1 MGKLILGLTLFLLSP
16 LSGASAAESVC
27 LWSGE
32 KINSPSV
39 VKIKLCSLSQ
49 ISPQL
54 VAQAKADKT
63 FTKLIPTEK
72 NTIRFALM
80 SYVRVSPE
88 KFLALLNDH
97 ATIRRLIENIKEL
110 KTLEVRN
117 MDELASLNAQYAQT
131 HSDIDF
137 ESSTFTKTKIW
148 YGKKPPIGVT
158 VNRLNHTYDFY
169 DEEKNLNSVSN
180 MISADKYFDS
190 SHMIWTFTPFDG
202 GTLIQLYSED
212 KINVSFPEFVLNMIK
227 KEAPEETV
235 KLISKLKNELAP

>member
-131 HSDIDF
+131 HS
-137 ESSTFTKTKIW
+137 
-148 YGKKPPIGVT
+148 GKKPPIGVT

>member
-110 KTLEVRN
+110 IEFASGFEKMEDFLERI
-117 MDELASLNAQYAQT
+117 SLL
-131 HSDIDF
+131 
-137 ESSTFTKTKIW
+137 ESTDTV
-148 YGKKPPIGVT
+148 KKKDLKKVQDSVVNLMTIHMAKGLEFDAVFVIGV
-158 VNRLNHTYDFY
+158 NDGLLPHQMSYHNENEIEEERRLMYVAMTRARKELYLTFY
-169 DEEKNLNSVSN
+169 HLPSRFLSEIPSGLMEFEGGRGFDDEERYID
-180 MISADKYFDS
+180 MD
-190 SHMIWTFTPFDG
+190 
-202 GTLIQLYSED
+202 
-212 KINVSFPEFVLNMIK
+212 
-227 KEAPEETV
+227 
-235 KLISKLKNELAP
+235 